1 MKQISNGVTIR
12 DENTAQFHGAYYI
25 FNGDNTLEE
34 KTLDGNT
41 FTMQYTL
48 VGDSL
53 TFIHTENKQNYG
65 AKEYFRVKKLT
76 KTEAQLS
83 YSPKIMNH
91 I

>member
-1 MKQISNGVTIR
+1 MRKRNDEPLIQGKWVLTAKTLKQISNGVTIR

-53 TFIHTENKQNYG
+53 TFIHIENKQNYG
-65 AKEYFRVKKLT
+65 AKE
-76 KTEAQLS
+76 
-83 YSPKIMNH
+83 
-91 I
+91 